1 MKIAI
6 IGFSGC
12 GKSTLAAKLARHYG
26 CEALFLDT
34 VHWLPGWKER
44 PRNEELSIVG
54 DFLDSH
60 DSWVIDGTYSKLHY
74 DRRME
79 EADRIIF
86 MRFNRFVCFAR
97 AVKRYRAYKGRTRE
111 SMTEGCPERINFE
124 FAKWL
129 LIDGRT
135 KKRKKKFYDIVEK
148 YPEKSVIIKNQKQL
162 DAFENEL
169 IQTERTI

>member
-12 GKSTLAAKLARHYG
+12 GKSTLAKALSEKHG
-26 CEALFLDT
+26 CDVLYLDT

-44 PRNEELSIVG
+44 PREEELTIVG
-54 DFLDSH
+54 DFLDTHS
-60 DSWVIDGTYSKLHY
+60 SWVIDGTYTKLHL

-86 MRFNRFVCFAR
+86 MCFNRFICFAR
-97 AVKRYRAYKGRTRE
+97 AVKRYRAYKGKTRE
-111 SMTEGCPERINFE
+111 SMTDGCPERINFE

-148 YPEKSVIIKNQKQL
+148 YPEKSILIRNQREL
-162 DAFENEL
+162 DKFME
-169 IQTERTI
+169 TEKMI